1 MYITLHI
8 AYCICWRSFG
18 LNIVV
23 GLPVNVVDEEV
34 WLKVILPVDLILS
47 VVEFVLLLILFN
59 RVVAAFLIGNF
70 CLFEKP
76 IKEYVNGHI
85 RSSLSFLLEEMG
97 WSVEWNPRDP
107 EAVLQIRNLQ
117 SKKLLQIIF
126 QLRFGTLDL

>member
-107 EAVLQIRNLQ
+107 EAVLQVRNLQ